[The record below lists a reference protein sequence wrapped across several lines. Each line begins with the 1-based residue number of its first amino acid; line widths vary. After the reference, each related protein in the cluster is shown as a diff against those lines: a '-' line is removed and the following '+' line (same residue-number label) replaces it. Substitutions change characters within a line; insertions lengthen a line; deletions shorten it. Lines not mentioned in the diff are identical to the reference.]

1 MIFPTLDVVV
11 KGAEEILRWSR
22 TRLETSITARN
33 NQIVQSVQEVL
44 SLVKK
49 HRIGGRL
56 HLSLFLDNDNYYQFP
71 PDVLWS
77 VFIPECRKLWSED
90 NSANDGIK
98 SFPFEREEVEQAL
111 YRFNDAAGAI
121 IRKLPNAL
129 FKRCSCISTGRSQ
142 VCVPPSMGWN
152 CMRPALLVR
161 MNTAYESRLLE
172 KRQILEE
179 ERRIDDAVSLALSA
193 AKSFLATDDGMM
205 LIREEAEKE
214 MALEKKQSINLVPPI
229 PKKISRVVSSLH
241 SFRLQSQD
249 ARLKQLEE
257 RLKLEYISD
266 ELEAAKDIVM
276 ERNSKIQQITEHW
289 RGVTTS
295 EVFAGWKAC
304 ITSAKKL
311 QRRKNRQ
318 MIREER
324 MKYEDDRAEYEL
336 KKLEVSSSRLAFC
349 I

>member
-1 MIFPTLDVVV
+1 MANNLTDLPVGIGRMKCLERLKASKNRITFIPNSIVRLLSLECLWLDFNRISALPTNFHLLKRLKVIKLEGNVDLVYPTIDVVV

-56 HLSLFLDNDNYYQFP
+56 HLSLFHINDNYYQFP

-129 FKRCSCISTGRSQ
+129 FKRCSCISTGR
-142 VCVPPSMGWN
+142 
-152 CMRPALLVR
+152 
-161 MNTAYESRLLE
+161 
-172 KRQILEE
+172 
-179 ERRIDDAVSLALSA
+179 
-193 AKSFLATDDGMM
+193 
-205 LIREEAEKE
+205 
-214 MALEKKQSINLVPPI
+214 
-229 PKKISRVVSSLH
+229 
-241 SFRLQSQD
+241 
-249 ARLKQLEE
+249 
-257 RLKLEYISD
+257 
-266 ELEAAKDIVM
+266 
-276 ERNSKIQQITEHW
+276 
-289 RGVTTS
+289 
-295 EVFAGWKAC
+295 
-304 ITSAKKL
+304 
-311 QRRKNRQ
+311 
-318 MIREER
+318 
-324 MKYEDDRAEYEL
+324 
-336 KKLEVSSSRLAFC
+336 
-349 I
+349 

>member
-56 HLSLFLDNDNYYQFP
+56 HLSLFRINDNYYQFP

-214 MALEKKQSINLVPPI
+214 MALEKQQSINLVPPI
-229 PKKISRVVSSLH
+229 PKKTGVSSL
-241 SFRLQSQD
+241 FRLQSQD

-276 ERNSKIQQITEHW
+276 ERNSKVQQITEHW